1 MFCPRCGTELK
12 EGTAVCPQCGG
23 AVSPAAPS
31 PAAKESSGLAVAA
44 LVLSLIARSE
54 QTIVR
59 FQGDERQYDLTV
71 SQADK
76 DGIMDILYGY
86 EYMERN
92 G

>member
-1 MFCPRCGTELK
+1 M
-12 EGTAVCPQCGG
+12 
-23 AVSPAAPS
+23 
-31 PAAKESSGLAVAA
+31 A
-44 LVLSLIARSE
+44 LMLPLIVRSE

-86 EYMERN
+86 AYMERN